1 MELKIK
7 WRKWKER
14 TKERIED
21 KWIGGAPHKTNL
33 ILNKNFL
40 IVESVDLW
48 FMIFLVFFSGVVSG
62 LFWKNNED
70 YDDVD
75 ECDDEKSGKKMKKM
89 RIN

>member
-1 MELKIK
+1 
-7 WRKWKER
+7 
-14 TKERIED
+14 
-21 KWIGGAPHKTNL
+21 
-33 ILNKNFL
+33 
-40 IVESVDLW
+40 
-48 FMIFLVFFSGVVSG
+48 MIFLVFFSGVVSG